1 MLSNLTAE
9 QRNSLQAMPQVLGLA
24 ADIAHAAVTIYL
36 PGENKKFFN
45 VYKQEQPMTQV
56 GNVRPDMTGRRV
68 RAVEEP
74 LVARV
79 LQKNVPVNGKREWAL
94 GMFNSLKVFPLRDSR
109 GHCYGAVSFES
120 AAPDDIIIAQS
131 LELLCNLRQDVSN
144 NSNYRR
150 LLPSDGIMVVDLVGC
165 RTNDVAINW
174 PLVGMVMETGTAES
188 KEFTMHGIL
197 LSIRILP
204 VIPRPKA
211 GCAIVILQDITEL
224 RKKDEELL
232 IKSVVI
238 KEIHHR
244 VKNNLQ
250 TIASLLRLQERRA
263 QCEETKIVLR
273 DCVNRVNS
281 IAIVHEYLSQQDTGL
296 IDVGKVAKGIYQAI
310 ISSMLHPEFI
320 LHADFKADPVQL
332 PSDKATSIALI
343 LNELLQ
349 NTIEHAYEGRMS
361 GSLKVRFAEESKRY
375 VLSIADD
382 GVGLP
387 EGFSLNSSRQS
398 LGLKI
403 IKTMAE
409 ADLQGSFS
417 LTNRDDGG
425 TLALVT
431 IPKGGLEDV
440 K

>member
-150 LLPSDGIMVVDLVGC
+150 LLPSDGIMVVDANRVIVAANNRARHMFDVMDISHLVGC

-224 RKKDEELL
+224 RKRAVNHEKPEYEEAMKVTEEDMTLDFILEERARELFGEWQRRLDLKRFGRLIDQVRIYNPDAKDN
-232 IKSVVI
+232 I
-238 KEIHHR
+238 KEYHVVRPIP
-244 VKNNLQ
+244 Q
-250 TIASLLRLQERRA
+250 TQFDGMPDWTTLGQ
-263 QCEETKIVLR
+263 
-273 DCVNRVNS
+273 
-281 IAIVHEYLSQQDTGL
+281 
-296 IDVGKVAKGIYQAI
+296 
-310 ISSMLHPEFI
+310 
-320 LHADFKADPVQL
+320 
-332 PSDKATSIALI
+332 
-343 LNELLQ
+343 NEG
-349 NTIEHAYEGRMS
+349 Y
-361 GSLKVRFAEESKRY
+361 
-375 VLSIADD
+375 
-382 GVGLP
+382 
-387 EGFSLNSSRQS
+387 
-398 LGLKI
+398 
-403 IKTMAE
+403 
-409 ADLQGSFS
+409 
-417 LTNRDDGG
+417 
-425 TLALVT
+425 
-431 IPKGGLEDV
+431 
-440 K
+440 